1 MEPLYKF
8 PQPFIGATITSRPSR
23 TNKSPYLVDCR
34 LDGSA
39 QDVIVHNPAL
49 KCNGL
54 VEPGARVYLQP
65 AASAKSLSK
74 YVLYLVADAAGE
86 LICIHPT
93 IANKICEGLIR
104 TGRVA
109 RNITA
114 LKAESSHGDCRFD
127 FCGALRGRRTFIE
140 VKAAPIADHVNC
152 LPRERARAL
161 KDLEAGWESR
171 PKMAIFPFGNKQ
183 KEGLVSERALKHV
196 QGLQAAVAAG
206 DIGYLV
212 YISMRAD
219 VDRLK
224 VSELDS
230 EYRAAVMEARE
241 RGVFVRAF
249 SVRWTL
255 DGECFFGRLLTV
267 I

>member
-1 MEPLYKF
+1 MELLYKF
-8 PQPFIGATITSRPSR
+8 SQPFIGATVTSRPSR

-34 LDGSA
+34 LDGA
-39 QDVIVHNPAL
+39 AVDAVDVIVHNPAL

-65 AASAKSLSK
+65 AASTKSLSK
-74 YVLYLVADAAGE
+74 YVLYLVEAEGE

-109 RNITA
+109 RGIAA
-114 LKAESSHGDCRFD
+114 LKAESTHGDCRFD
-127 FCGALRGRRTFIE
+127 FSGQLRGRQTFIE

-152 LPRERARAL
+152 LPRDRARAL
-161 KDLEAGWESR
+161 KGLETDK

-196 QGLQAAVAAG
+196 QGLEAAVKEG
-206 DIGYLV
+206 HIGYLV
-212 YISMRAD
+212 YISMRSD

-224 VSELDS
+224 VSELDA
-230 EYRAAVMEARE
+230 EYRTAVMRAAE
-241 RGVFVRAF
+241 RGVFVRGF
-249 SVRWTL
+249 SVRWTA
-255 DGECFFGRLLTV
+255 DGECYFGRALEV

>member
-1 MEPLYKF
+1 MELLYKF
-8 PQPFIGATITSRPSR
+8 PQPFIGATVTSRPSR

-34 LDGSA
+34 IDGAAADAS
-39 QDVIVHNPAL
+39 DVIVHNPAL

-74 YVLYLVADAAGE
+74 YVLYLVADAAGN
-86 LICIHPT
+86 LVCIHPT

-104 TGRVA
+104 AGRVA
-109 RNITA
+109 RGIDA
-114 LKAESSHGDCRFD
+114 LKAESTHGDCRFD
-127 FCGALRGRRTFIE
+127 FCGTLRGNRTFIE

-152 LPRERARAL
+152 LPRDRARAL
-161 KDLEAGWESR
+161 KGLDTDK

-196 QGLQAAVAAG
+196 EGLEAAVAAG
-206 DIGYLV
+206 DTAYLV

-230 EYRAAVMEARE
+230 EYRTAVMRASAA
-241 RGVFVRAF
+241 GVFVRGF
-249 SVRWTL
+249 SVRWTA
-255 DGECFFGRLLTV
+255 DGECYFERPLAV